1 MNTHDILKKVVGFEI
16 EATTRCNAGCP
27 GCPRYDYDEL
37 DKLNSFV
44 KIEDITID
52 DFKHIFH
59 SPEYMNNKSF
69 HFCGLLGDCLS
80 NRDIFDIFSYITLT
94 SGNVNLQLSTNG
106 SVRST
111 DWWNNLGELSALH
124 QKKHRRDFTVCF
136 AVDGHKETNHLY
148 RRHTKFDKIL
158 ENMYTYKEAGGIGR
172 WVYIVFDHNEHEID
186 IAKKEANKL
195 GFRFDL
201 KLSYRNEA
209 NKNDGMKKSKLYSS
223 TKAVENFKELFSNR
237 TLSTQVNFQN
247 DITCRWTDENK
258 LFIGANKTL
267 WPCCFLYN
275 ADLVHESDSENLRHT
290 YGAFNDLMAHDLA
303 DVLQHEWFSNTLK
316 DSFNT
321 GHSLN
326 HNRCERHCSKGKQDI
341 VIHEDDS

>member
-1 MNTHDILKKVVGFEI
+1 
-16 EATTRCNAGCP
+16 
-27 GCPRYDYDEL
+27 
-37 DKLNSFV
+37 
-44 KIEDITID
+44 
-52 DFKHIFH
+52 
-59 SPEYMNNKSF
+59 
-69 HFCGLLGDCLS
+69 LGDCLS

>member
-1 MNTHDILKKVVGFEI
+1 MNINDLDAATIGFEI

-27 GCPRYDYDEL
+27 GCPRYDYNEL
-37 DKLNSFV
+37 DKLNSFL
-44 KIEDITID
+44 KLEDITLD
-52 DFKHIFH
+52 DFRHIFH
-59 SPEYMNNKSF
+59 SPEYINNKNF

-80 NRDIFDIFSYITLT
+80 NRDIFEIFTYITDNSENSCT
-94 SGNVNLQLSTNG
+94 QLSTNG

-111 DWWNNLGELSALH
+111 DWWHNLGELSVAH
-124 QKKHRRDFTVCF
+124 KKKHKRDFTVCF

-186 IAKKEANKL
+186 KARAEAKKL

-209 NKNDGMKKSKLYSS
+209 NAKAGMEKSKLYSS
-223 TKAVENFKELFSNR
+223 AKAVASLQHLFSNR

-247 DITCRWTDENK
+247 DITCRWTDQNK
-258 LFIGANKTL
+258 LFVGANKTL

-275 ADLVHESDSENLRHT
+275 AELQDESDSKKLRDEYGDFNNLMT
-290 YGAFNDLMAHDLA
+290 HDLI
-303 DVLQHEWFSNTLK
+303 DILQHEWFNKTLK
-316 DSFNT
+316 DSFDIN
-321 GHSLN
+321 HSLN

-341 VIHEDDS
+341 VIKDE